1 MRPCLIAALLAIAT
15 PALAQSPLRLIPM
28 PRSVKPGTT
37 LPLSAGIRVDCQ
49 QPCDPQDAFAIA
61 DFKAAMAERQ
71 IPDIEAPSAP
81 HIFVARFSTPLG
93 KQTYQDSLPASAAEV
108 TAMPSDMSAE
118 GYVILPDQDGIAI
131 TANTAAGIFYAL
143 QTAKQLVEGYAAS
156 AVLHTATIRDWPAM
170 QYRGLHD
177 DLSRGPV
184 DTLEFQKK
192 LIRTLAAYKDNV
204 YSPYFESTQSYPS
217 MPLSAI
223 PGASLTPQDALAL
236 VAYAQQYHITVIP
249 EQEAFGH
256 LRHMLTWERYADAA
270 ETPHGAV
277 LAPGQTMSIQMIDS
291 MFKDLAA
298 MYPGP
303 FLHIGG
309 DETEDLGVGRTR
321 AAVDTRGLA
330 PVYLDFV
337 QKIVNDLQP
346 LHRKILFWGDIVG
359 NERSA
364 PLLKALPQSFKSQVI
379 AVAWG
384 YTVPKAGFGNYL
396 EPFADSGIP
405 FWVAPSINNY
415 RQIWPNQQKAL
426 DDIQQFTHTG
436 QQFGA
441 GGQLNTLWDDDGE
454 SLANENWYGI
464 LFGAACAWQP
474 SESSIPQFQQSYGPV
489 FHGDATGDIDAAQNE
504 LTAAMEL
511 LRTSKVIGDTE
522 GSDGLF
528 WVDPWSKNGQN
539 FASAMRPINAPLRLH
554 AEKAI
559 SLIAQARTANPSLR
573 ESDALDAMDFAA
585 RRLDFLG
592 LVYQLSDEMINGFAQ
607 AEATAASDHWKKAKP
622 GVSSLLSDINGVN
635 GRMQDI
641 TYGYSQLHD
650 MYQQQWLRSYR
661 PANLRPVLERYDFT
675 VALWL
680 SRIDKA
686 RVLQREWSDNRAF
699 DSSAVAALGIP
710 APLQPVAASPI
721 DISPKP

>member
-71 IPDIEAPSAP
+71 IPDTEAPSAP

-93 KQTYQDSLPASAAEV
+93 SQTYQDSLPAGSPKV

-192 LIRTLAAYKDNV
+192 LIRTLAAYKDNL

-236 VAYAQQYHITVIP
+236 VAYAQQYHVTVIP

-277 LAPGQTMSIQMIDS
+277 LAPGQPMSIQMIDS

-321 AAVDTRGLA
+321 PPSTRAASRRLPRLPAEDRHRPAAAA
-330 PVYLDFV
+330 PQD
-337 QKIVNDLQP
+337 
-346 LHRKILFWGDIVG
+346 
-359 NERSA
+359 
-364 PLLKALPQSFKSQVI
+364 PLL
-379 AVAWG
+379 G
-384 YTVPKAGFGNYL
+384 RHR
-396 EPFADSGIP
+396 
-405 FWVAPSINNY
+405 
-415 RQIWPNQQKAL
+415 RQ
-426 DDIQQFTHTG
+426 
-436 QQFGA
+436 
-441 GGQLNTLWDDDGE
+441 
-454 SLANENWYGI
+454 
-464 LFGAACAWQP
+464 
-474 SESSIPQFQQSYGPV
+474 
-489 FHGDATGDIDAAQNE
+489 
-504 LTAAMEL
+504 
-511 LRTSKVIGDTE
+511 
-522 GSDGLF
+522 
-528 WVDPWSKNGQN
+528 
-539 FASAMRPINAPLRLH
+539 
-554 AEKAI
+554 
-559 SLIAQARTANPSLR
+559 
-573 ESDALDAMDFAA
+573 
-585 RRLDFLG
+585 
-592 LVYQLSDEMINGFAQ
+592 
-607 AEATAASDHWKKAKP
+607 
-622 GVSSLLSDINGVN
+622 
-635 GRMQDI
+635 
-641 TYGYSQLHD
+641 
-650 MYQQQWLRSYR
+650 
-661 PANLRPVLERYDFT
+661 
-675 VALWL
+675 
-680 SRIDKA
+680 
-686 RVLQREWSDNRAF
+686 
-699 DSSAVAALGIP
+699 
-710 APLQPVAASPI
+710 
-721 DISPKP
+721 